1 MQKGDRKNMSI
12 DFARSIEERTL
23 SHPCYNCSAHKYARM
38 HIPVAPKCNVSCNF
52 CNRKYDC
59 VNETRPGVTSE
70 VLTPEKARDKF
81 NLVRDKVRNL
91 TVVGIAGPGDPL
103 ANFEETKKSIELI
116 KKESPDITFC
126 LSTNGLM
133 LPFYADEIIRLGV
146 THVTITI
153 NAVDPK
159 IGGKIYKFVNYLG
172 NVLQGEEAGNVL
184 LNNQL
189 SGLRYITQKGIICKV
204 NIVMIKGINSGHIPE
219 IVKKVKEYG
228 AYMTNIM
235 PLIPV
240 KGSVFENMPTV
251 SELELNHMRKKCELD
266 LKQMYHCKQCRADAI
281 GILEKDV
288 SSEFR
293 GGTEEPLKGEN
304 VVDIK
309 ELEKPGKEI
318 KYRFAVA
325 TKSGVNVDAHFGHVS
340 QFYIYDV
347 VNGNIEL
354 KQKRIVNKYC
364 NGISE
369 CDGHDDKI
377 SNILKVIEDCD
388 AVLVLRIGFEPL
400 SMLKQRGIKV
410 FKMYFSI
417 EQGIKKAV
425 ELLEKDS

>member
-1 MQKGDRKNMSI
+1 MSI

-23 SHPCYNCSAHKYARM
+23 THPCYNCIAHKYARM
-38 HIPVAPKCNVSCNF
+38 HIPVAPKCNISCNF

-70 VLTPEKARDKF
+70 VLTPEEARDKF
-81 NLVRDKVRNL
+81 NIVKEKVKNL

-116 KKESPDITFC
+116 KKESPNITFC

-159 IGGKIYKFVNYLG
+159 ISGKIYKYVNYLG
-172 NVLQGEEAGNVL
+172 SVLEGEEAGNVL

-204 NIVMIKGINSGHIPE
+204 NIVMIKGINSNHIPE
-219 IVKKVKEYG
+219 VVKKVKECG

-251 SELELNHMRKKCELD
+251 SDLELNHMRKKCELD

-281 GILEKDV
+281 GTLDKDI

-293 GGTEEPLKGEN
+293 NDTEHDFKGKN
-304 VVDIK
+304 IVKLNSK
-309 ELEKPGKEI
+309 EKIYKKS

-347 VNGNIEL
+347 INGKIEL
-354 KQKRIVNKYC
+354 KEKRIINKYC
-364 NGISE
+364 SGISE
-369 CDGHDDKI
+369 CDGHDNKI
-377 SNILKVIEDCD
+377 SNILKSIEDCN

-400 SMLKQRGIKV
+400 TMLHEKGIKV
-410 FKMYFSI
+410 FQMYFSI
-417 EQGIKKAV
+417 EQSIKKAI

>member
-1 MQKGDRKNMSI
+1 MSI
-12 DFARSIEERTL
+12 DFAKSVEERTL
-23 SHPCYNCSAHKYARM
+23 THPCYNCIAHKYARM

-81 NLVRDKVRNL
+81 NIVKDKVKNL

-116 KKESPDITFC
+116 KKESPNITFC

-159 IGGKIYKFVNYLG
+159 IGAKIYKFVNYLG
-172 NVLQGEEAGNVL
+172 SVLEGEEAGNVL

-189 SGLRYITQKGIICKV
+189 SGLRYIAQKGIICKV
-204 NIVMIKGINSGHIPE
+204 NIVMIKGINSSHIPE
-219 IVKKVKEYG
+219 VVKKVKECG

-251 SELELNHMRKKCELD
+251 SDLELNHMRKKCELD

-281 GILEKDV
+281 GTLEKDI

-293 GGTEEPLKGEN
+293 SDTEDDFKGKN
-304 VVDIK
+304 IVKLD
-309 ELEKPGKEI
+309 GKEKI
-318 KYRFAVA
+318 YKESKYKFAVA

-347 VNGNIEL
+347 VNKKIEL
-354 KQKRIVNKYC
+354 KEKRIINKYC
-364 NGISE
+364 GGISE

-377 SNILKVIEDCD
+377 SNILKSIEDCN

-400 SMLKQRGIKV
+400 AMLHEKGIKV
-410 FKMYFSI
+410 FQMYFSI
-417 EQGIKKAV
+417 EQGIKKAI